1 MPPDT
6 RSRPLR
12 ALARLGWRYRSELA
26 PLWLA
31 LAIFAAG
38 VIGRLAL
45 VGQSA
50 WWPLL
55 GLNLATIA
63 TAELLW
69 QQGHRLGLDRPIE
82 RAYAATVA
90 LAAGLWLALAVA
102 VGPLASP
109 LPLAWLLASLAASV
123 PWWAHHRRRA
133 KVRVVRAVQRWA
145 THADLAGLG
154 GSNLQ
159 RVEVD
164 PAGGWTARLLLR
176 PGQTLDDVLAKLR
189 ALESALGL
197 RPRAIE
203 ADEDPRLARRVI
215 LRVQPRDPHAAA
227 LPWPGPPPDASITRP
242 VVIGRYQDGTPTATP
257 LAGQHALI
265 AGATGSGKSGVVS
278 AIIGYLAACP
288 DVVLWGCDLKFGLEL
303 GPWRAVFAPGRVATT
318 PEQAAALLEAAV
330 RVIQARGQELARRD
344 PPLREW
350 PITPQ
355 TPALVVVIDEHAKL
369 AGHPQAIS
377 AVETITAQGR
387 ALAVGIIDAT
397 QYPTV
402 QALGSS
408 LIAPQMTV
416 KVCLRVNG
424 PTEVNVILGPGAA
437 SAGWA
442 AHKIPKGKAG
452 ALYLDA
458 PGADTPRLARAFHV
472 TDPMVERT
480 ARRYAAHR
488 PMLDAFSED
497 AADTPAEP
505 ELPAIK
511 PPPDW
516 LGSTH
521 PPTMRLPAPDPAEA
535 PTTPLPEPD
544 PLEAL
549 LAALADIGPRGA
561 KVAELAEATGRQK
574 TWVYERLQ
582 DLQREGR
589 VTRAGHGRW
598 RLTVTLDG
606 PDDDHA
612 A

>member
-6 RSRPLR
+6 RPRPLATLVR
-12 ALARLGWRYRSELA
+12 LAWRYRSELA

-31 LAIFAAG
+31 LALFAAG
-38 VIGRLAL
+38 VVLRLAL
-45 VGQSA
+45 
-50 WWPLL
+50 L
-55 GLNLATIA
+55 GRPTFPVLVSLNLATIT
-63 TAELLW
+63 TAAALW
-69 QQGHRLGLDRPIE
+69 TYGPRLGLDRQAE
-82 RAYAATVA
+82 RAYAAVVA
-90 LAAGLWLALAVA
+90 LAGGLWLALAVT
-102 VGPLASP
+102 VGPLTWP
-109 LPLAWLLASLAASV
+109 LPLAWLLGSLAAAV

-133 KVRVVRAVQRWA
+133 KVRVVRTVKRWA
-145 THADLAGLG
+145 THADHAGLS

-164 PAGGWTARLLLR
+164 PAGGWTARLMLR
-176 PGQTLDDVLAKLR
+176 PGQTLDDVLARVR

-227 LPWPGPPPDASITRP
+227 LAWPGPPGDASITRP
-242 VVIGRYQDGTPTATP
+242 VVIGRYQDATPTATP

-265 AGATGSGKSGVVS
+265 AGATGSGKSGVVN

-303 GPWRAVFAPGRVATT
+303 GPWRPVFAPGRVATT
-318 PEQAAALLEAAV
+318 PEQAAGLLAAAV
-330 RVIQARGQELARRD
+330 QVIQARGEELARQG
-344 PPLREW
+344 LREW
-350 PITPQ
+350 PISPQ
-355 TPALVVVIDEHAKL
+355 CPALVVVIDEHAKL
-369 AGHPQAIS
+369 AAQPAAI
-377 AVETITAQGR
+377 AAIETITAQGR
-387 ALAVGIIDAT
+387 ALAVGVIDAT

-402 QALGSS
+402 AALGSS

-416 KVCLRVNG
+416 KVCLRVNS

-452 ALYLDA
+452 TLYLDA

-480 ARRYAAHR
+480 ARRYANHR
-488 PMLDAFSED
+488 PALDAFSEH
-497 AADTPAEP
+497 AANTHSDQPALAAP
-505 ELPAIK
+505 GP
-511 PPPDW
+511 
-516 LGSTH
+516 TH
-521 PPTMRLPAPDPAEA
+521 PQTTRLPAPDPTEA
-535 PTTPLPEPD
+535 PTTALPEAD

-549 LAALADIGPRGA
+549 LEALRAAGPHGA
-561 KVAELAEATGRQK
+561 KVAELAQVTGRQK

-582 DLQREGR
+582 DLARDGH

-598 RLTVTLDG
+598 RLTITEA
-606 PDDDHA
+606 PDDDHPA
-612 A
+612 